1 MSKVVILDAGAQYAK
16 VIDRRVRELNVESI
30 IMPLE
35 TKASELKGK
44 FDAIII
50 SGGPESVY
58 GDKAPKY
65 DPKTFELK
73 LPILG
78 ICYGLQLLNHVHGG
92 KVEKKATREDGVFDI
107 DTVKGSKLFQKL
119 DSKLQVLLTH
129 GDSISEVA
137 PGFKCTAKSSSG
149 IVAAIESEKKN
160 MYGVQFHPEVDLTT
174 CGTDIFRNFLYEICK
189 FKGTYTMKSRKDTA
203 IQEIK
208 DTVGDKD
215 VLTLVSGGV
224 DSTVCTALLQA
235 AIPSSKIH
243 AIHVDSGFMRSNE
256 SSNVKKALAKI
267 GIDLKVVVGVDT
279 FANAT
284 TKIDGKETEKLCET
298 VQPEVKRKI
307 IGDTFMR
314 ISETCCRELKLDASR
329 VRSSLSSS
337 PIHPHTH
344 PHTTGT
350 FSSRYASSRFN
361 RICLETCQCLGNSIH
376 HQDTSQRHS
385 VGETS
390 S

>member
-1 MSKVVILDAGAQYAK
+1 MERVAILDAGAQYAK

-30 IMPLE
+30 ILPLD
-35 TKASELKGK
+35 TKASELHGK

-58 GDKAPKY
+58 GEKAPKY

-73 LPILG
+73 VPILG
-78 ICYGLQLLNHVHGG
+78 ICYGLQLLNYVHGG
-92 KVEKKATREDGVFDI
+92 TVEKKKTREDGVFVI
-107 DTVKGSKLFQKL
+107 ERMKGSQLFQDL
-119 DSKLQVLLTH
+119 DLKLQVLLTH
-129 GDSISEVA
+129 GDSISKVA
-137 PGFKCTAKSSSG
+137 PDFRCTATSSSG
-149 IVAAIESEKKN
+149 IVAAIESKELN
-160 MYGVQFHPEVDLTT
+160 MFGVQFHPEVDLTT
-174 CGTDIFRNFLYEICK
+174 CGTDIFRNFLFKICK

-208 DTVGDKD
+208 DAVGDKD

-243 AIHVDSGFMRSNE
+243 AIHVDSGFMRTDE
-256 SSNVKKALAKI
+256 SANVKKALSKI
-267 GIDLKVVVGVDT
+267 GIDLNVVQGVDT

-284 TKIDGKETEKLCET
+284 TKIDGEETEKLCET

-314 ISETCCRELKLDASR
+314 ISEACCKDLKLDASR
-329 VRSSLSSS
+329 VGHFLC
-337 PIHPHTH
+337 
-344 PHTTGT
+344 T
-350 FSSRYASSRFN
+350 FDSKR
-361 RICLETCQCLGNSIH
+361 
-376 HQDTSQRHS
+376 
-385 VGETS
+385 
-390 S
+390 